1 MAVSGVL
8 RANDGRWNVRAEGKR
23 VRGEAAPVDARAGAG
38 AGEVD
43 GVDSRGEAA
52 APASTVAAGRA
63 ARDLGLR
70 RAEFEIAVHLG
81 QIEVV
86 TARDGGRPRV
96 PEEEIARL
104 RKVPGFPASVADRV
118 RTVGTA
124 EGAAL
129 LGIAPARFTRLARA
143 GCFCPVT
150 FYLNRYR
157 AVVWL
162 YLADELS
169 AFAAREPE
177 LLGGRAPVEMRAL
190 LDSGVDW
197 RPRNWRSQRIDRL
210 VSRSRDPWV
219 RAGAQASA
227 LDPVQL
233 AEVVDDPYER
243 AYLVRVRPEPVF
255 GRPASP
261 AAREAMAELLR
272 ADDPD
277 EILWRRISL
286 TLELDLAREDRPAP
300 APGADGAAR
309 ATSARGATGAASGFG
324 GGAGPVSGAG
334 GAAVPGAGAGVAV
347 GTGRAASVSV
357 AVPVPHPAT
366 VCVEASRAAA
376 PGPPVGAS
384 GPAGCG
390 PGLPRGRRL
399 LARLGWRGRGG
410 GVG

>member
-1 MAVSGVL
+1 MEVSGVL
-8 RANDGRWNVRAEGKR
+8 RTNAGRRGVRAESDPG
-23 VRGEAAPVDARAGAG
+23 RGEAAKVDARAGAG
-38 AGEVD
+38 AGGAD
-43 GVDSRGEAA
+43 GVSGRDEAA
-52 APASTVAAGRA
+52 ATAPTVAAGRA

-81 QIEVV
+81 LIEVV

-104 RKVPGFPASVADRV
+104 RKVPGFPGGMAERV

-129 LGIAPARFTRLARA
+129 LGIVPARFTRLARA

-190 LDSGVDW
+190 LESGVDR

-210 VSRSRDPWV
+210 VSRSRDPWA
-219 RAGAQASA
+219 RAAVQASA

-255 GRPASP
+255 GRPVSP
-261 AAREAMAELLR
+261 AAREAMAELLP

-277 EILWRRISL
+277 EILWRRVGL
-286 TLELDLAREDRPAP
+286 TLELDRAREDRPAP
-300 APGADGAAR
+300 APGGDVAAHATSVRGRAGAAR
-309 ATSARGATGAASGFG
+309 SVG
-324 GGAGPVSGAG
+324 GGAG
-334 GAAVPGAGAGVAV
+334 GAAAGAAAGVAV
-347 GTGRAASVSV
+347 GAGRAASASLV
-357 AVPVPHPAT
+357 VPVPHRAT
-366 VCVEASRAAA
+366 ACVEASRVAVA
-376 PGPPVGAS
+376 GPPAGAA
-384 GPAGCG
+384 GPAGCA
-390 PGLPRGRRL
+390 PGLPRGRGL

-410 GVG
+410 CAG

>member
-1 MAVSGVL
+1 MSG
-8 RANDGRWNVRAEGKR
+8 RD
-23 VRGEAAPVDARAGAG
+23 EAAVT
-38 AGEVD
+38 
-43 GVDSRGEAA
+43 
-52 APASTVAAGRA
+52 ASTVAAGRA

-81 QIEVV
+81 LIEVV

-96 PEEEIARL
+96 PEEEITRL
-104 RKVPGFPASVADRV
+104 RKVPGFPGSMAERV

-124 EGAAL
+124 EGAVL

-190 LDSGVDW
+190 LEAGVDR

-210 VSRSRDPWV
+210 VSRSRDPWA
-219 RAGAQASA
+219 RAAVQASA

-261 AAREAMAELLR
+261 AAREAMAELLP

-277 EILWRRISL
+277 EILWRRVSL
-286 TLELDLAREDRPAP
+286 TLELDRAREDRPAP
-300 APGADGAAR
+300 APGGDVAVHATSVGGMAGAAR
-309 ATSARGATGAASGFG
+309 SFG
-324 GGAGPVSGAG
+324 GGAGVARGAG
-334 GAAVPGAGAGVAV
+334 GAATGAAVGAGG
-347 GTGRAASVSV
+347 AASVSLV
-357 AVPVPHPAT
+357 VPVPHPAT
-366 VCVEASRAAA
+366 ACVEASRVAAGLPAGA
-376 PGPPVGAS
+376 P
-384 GPAGCG
+384 GPAGCAQ
-390 PGLPRGRRL
+390 GLSRGRGL

-410 GVG
+410 CAG

>member
-8 RANDGRWNVRAEGKR
+8 RTNAGRRGVRAESDPG
-23 VRGEAAPVDARAGAG
+23 RGEAAQVDARAGAG
-38 AGEVD
+38 AGGAD
-43 GVDSRGEAA
+43 GVSGRDEAA
-52 APASTVAAGRA
+52 ATAPTVAAGRA
-63 ARDLGLR
+63 ARDLGFC

-81 QIEVV
+81 LIEVV

-104 RKVPGFPASVADRV
+104 RKVPGFPGGMAERV

-177 LLGGRAPVEMRAL
+177 LLGGRAPVEMRTL
-190 LDSGVDW
+190 LESGVDR

-210 VSRSRDPWV
+210 VSRSRDPWA
-219 RAGAQASA
+219 RAAVQASA

-243 AYLVRVRPEPVF
+243 AYLARVRPEPVF

-261 AAREAMAELLR
+261 AAREAMAELLP

-277 EILWRRISL
+277 EILWRRVGL
-286 TLELDLAREDRPAP
+286 TLELDRAREDRPAP
-300 APGADGAAR
+300 APGGDVAAH
-309 ATSARGATGAASGFG
+309 ATSVRGTAGTARSVG
-324 GGAGPVSGAG
+324 GGAGVASGAG
-334 GAAVPGAGAGVAV
+334 GAAAGAAAGAG
-347 GTGRAASVSV
+347 RADSASPV
-357 AVPVPHPAT
+357 VPVPHRAT
-366 VCVEASRAAA
+366 ACVEASRVAAA
-376 PGPPVGAS
+376 GPPAGAP
-384 GPAGCG
+384 GPAGCA
-390 PGLPRGRRL
+390 PGLPRGRGL

-410 GVG
+410 CAG

>member
-1 MAVSGVL
+1 M
-8 RANDGRWNVRAEGKR
+8 RAESDPG
-23 VRGEAAPVDARAGAG
+23 RGEAAKVDARAGAG
-38 AGEVD
+38 AGGAD
-43 GVDSRGEAA
+43 GVSGRDEAA
-52 APASTVAAGRA
+52 ATAPTVAAGRA

-81 QIEVV
+81 LIEVV

-104 RKVPGFPASVADRV
+104 RKVPGFPGGMAERV

-129 LGIAPARFTRLARA
+129 LGIVPARFTRLARA

-190 LDSGVDW
+190 LESGVDR

-210 VSRSRDPWV
+210 VSRSRDPWA
-219 RAGAQASA
+219 RAAVQASA

-255 GRPASP
+255 GRPVSP
-261 AAREAMAELLR
+261 AAREAMAELLP

-277 EILWRRISL
+277 EILWRRVGL
-286 TLELDLAREDRPAP
+286 TLELDRAREDRPAP
-300 APGADGAAR
+300 APGGDVAAHATSVRGRAGAAR
-309 ATSARGATGAASGFG
+309 SVG
-324 GGAGPVSGAG
+324 GGAG
-334 GAAVPGAGAGVAV
+334 GAAAGAAAGVAV
-347 GTGRAASVSV
+347 GAGRAASASLV
-357 AVPVPHPAT
+357 VPVPHRAT
-366 VCVEASRAAA
+366 ACVEASRVAVA
-376 PGPPVGAS
+376 GPPAGAA
-384 GPAGCG
+384 GPAGCA
-390 PGLPRGRRL
+390 PGLPRGRGL

-410 GVG
+410 CAG

>member
-1 MAVSGVL
+1 MSG
-8 RANDGRWNVRAEGKR
+8 RD
-23 VRGEAAPVDARAGAG
+23 
-38 AGEVD
+38 
-43 GVDSRGEAA
+43 EAA
-52 APASTVAAGRA
+52 ATAPTVAAGRA

-81 QIEVV
+81 LIEVV

-104 RKVPGFPASVADRV
+104 RKVPGFPGGMAERV

-190 LDSGVDW
+190 LESGVDR

-210 VSRSRDPWV
+210 VSRSRDPWA
-219 RAGAQASA
+219 RAAVQASA

-261 AAREAMAELLR
+261 AAREAMAELLP

-277 EILWRRISL
+277 EILWRRVGL
-286 TLELDLAREDRPAP
+286 TLELDRAREDRPAP
-300 APGADGAAR
+300 APGGDVAAHGTLVR
-309 ATSARGATGAASGFG
+309 GRPGTARSVG
-324 GGAGPVSGAG
+324 GGAGVASGAG
-334 GAAVPGAGAGVAV
+334 GAAAGAAAGAGRVAS
-347 GTGRAASVSV
+347 ASLV
-357 AVPVPHPAT
+357 VPVPHRAT
-366 VCVEASRAAA
+366 ACAGASPVAAA
-376 PGPPVGAS
+376 GPPAGAP
-384 GPAGCG
+384 GPAGCA
-390 PGLPRGRRL
+390 PGLPRGRGL
-399 LARLGWRGRGG
+399 LARLGWRCRGG
-410 GVG
+410 CAG

>member
-1 MAVSGVL
+1 MGGVSG
-8 RANDGRWNVRAEGKR
+8 RD
-23 VRGEAAPVDARAGAG
+23 EAAVT
-38 AGEVD
+38 
-43 GVDSRGEAA
+43 
-52 APASTVAAGRA
+52 APTVAAGRA

-81 QIEVV
+81 LIEVV

-104 RKVPGFPASVADRV
+104 RKVPGFPGSMAERV

-190 LDSGVDW
+190 LETGVDR

-210 VSRSRDPWV
+210 VSRSRDPWA
-219 RAGAQASA
+219 RAAVQASA

-261 AAREAMAELLR
+261 AAREAMAELLP

-277 EILWRRISL
+277 EILWRRVSL
-286 TLELDLAREDRPAP
+286 TLELDRAREDRPAP
-300 APGADGAAR
+300 APGGDVAAR
-309 ATSARGATGAASGFG
+309 ATSVRGRPGTARSVG
-324 GGAGPVSGAG
+324 GGAGVASGAG
-334 GAAVPGAGAGVAV
+334 GAAAGAAAGAAV
-347 GTGRAASVSV
+347 GAGRAASASLV
-357 AVPVPHPAT
+357 VPVPHRAT
-366 VCVEASRAAA
+366 ACVEASRVAAAGPPAGA
-376 PGPPVGAS
+376 PGPADR
-384 GPAGCG
+384 A
-390 PGLPRGRRL
+390 PGLPRGRGL

-410 GVG
+410 CAG